1 MTKAR
6 RVAAALAVAAA
17 VTAIIGSALP
27 LFWVSFQM
35 GPGPVEFTMTAWGM
49 ETDGDIFPLGK
60 VPANGYPLV
69 FGAVLLAFAAGASR
83 AAARPG
89 THPRNERVAGL
100 AFVAGA
106 AFLACAVWMVVA
118 QAANW
123 EDTYGPPDDTEEFS
137 FDGETG
143 YGAGVWILLIA
154 ALLGVAAAVL
164 AQWSGKQ
171 PAPVAVAVDPDAPTP
186 PFGIAMPVAAEEPA
200 PPPLPS
206 PPSPSLE
213 PELPSLG
220 PIMIPEPPPPP
231 APAGPA
237 VPLVEDPL
245 DEPRRD

>member
-1 MTKAR
+1 MTKVR

-17 VTAIIGSALP
+17 VLAIIGSALP
-27 LFWVSFQM
+27 LFSVSFLM

-49 ETDGDIFPLGK
+49 ETDNDLFPIGD

-69 FGAVLLAFAAGASR
+69 FAGVVMAFAAGALR
-83 AAARPG
+83 AASRTGARPR
-89 THPRNERVAGL
+89 TERVAVL
-100 AFVAGA
+100 AVVAGG
-106 AFLACAVWMVVA
+106 AFLACAVWMVLA

-123 EDTYGPPDDTEEFS
+123 EDTYGPPEEGEDFS

-143 YGAGVWILLIA
+143 YGAGLWVLVLA

-164 AQWSGKQ
+164 AQRPGTL
-171 PAPVAVAVDPDAPTP
+171 PAPVAADPDAPTP
-186 PFGIAMPVAAEEPA
+186 PFGIVMPVAAEELPPEPLPEPA
-200 PPPLPS
+200 P
-206 PPSPSLE
+206 E
-213 PELPSLG
+213 PEIPVLG
-220 PIMIPEPPPPP
+220 PIVIPEAPPPP